1 MAKRRQA
8 TRTKKQKRG
17 RGTSRRARIKASTYA
32 PPQQS
37 IPTVL
42 LRRRLAPQ
50 RGGGV
55 ELLHEA
61 DGAPIQ
67 GVPASIDFNVRFQ
80 PTIQASNTGAILSRS
95 EARPEPHPLWTKPVA
110 PEMNTLI
117 CWDPDAPEKSWLHWL
132 VVNCTDESPASGKE
146 LAPWFP
152 PGPPPGSGEH
162 RYIFGLFKQSAPIDI
177 PPMPNA
183 GGFNAAEF
191 AAKHSLT
198 PLAYKGI
205 RVKHE

>member
-1 MAKRRQA
+1 M
-8 TRTKKQKRG
+8 
-17 RGTSRRARIKASTYA
+17 KAPAYS

-37 IPTVL
+37 IPTL
-42 LRRRLAPQ
+42 LIRHRIQQ

-67 GVPASIDFNVRFQ
+67 GVPAAIDFNVRFQ
-80 PTIQASNTGAILSRS
+80 PTIQASNIGATLSRA
-95 EARPEPHPLWTKPVA
+95 EARPEPFPVWTKPVA

-146 LAPWFP
+146 LTPWFP

-162 RYIFGLFKQSAPIDI
+162 RYIFGLFKQAAPIDI
-177 PPMPNA
+177 SPMPNA

-191 AAKHSLT
+191 ATKHGLT